1 MFRSGCEKH
10 LGIILTWIEAP
21 SSRGCGAS
29 PSNLMGISSLVF
41 RSAGCKPEIFPENS
55 GSFGTS
61 QWIPM
66 VHQRNSNVAHK
77 KLRQWALLDTAGTNP
92 HRSLTWA
99 ASFTSLLLYRLADQW
114 LCKVAD
120 TRLHCQI
127 PMPKSKK
134 FPHRSDI
141 NQQLVEFT
149 KVWIVWM
156 CLKLVNPQNGPCPK
170 DSQI

>member
-1 MFRSGCEKH
+1 MVSRRF
-10 LGIILTWIEAP
+10 EAP

-41 RSAGCKPEIFPENS
+41 RSAGCNIWRSSRKTQVAN
-55 GSFGTS
+55 
-61 QWIPM
+61 WKIPM
-66 VHQRNSNVAHK
+66 VFSKKLQCSTK

-92 HRSLTWA
+92 HRSLAWA
-99 ASFTSLLLYRLADQW
+99 ASFTSLLLYRLYRLADQW

-127 PMPKSKK
+127 PMPKSKN

-141 NQQLVEFT
+141 NQQLVDYQSLDSLDVSQSGE
-149 KVWIVWM
+149 
-156 CLKLVNPQNGPCPK
+156 PPK
-170 DSQI
+170 WSMSEGYSDII